1 MSKEIYAYVL
11 YMYSNWYISP
21 DFHSNF
27 SFFFSLFI
35 LESPVSVKMRI
46 RHYFSHLAL
55 NTSASYDVRQ
65 GFDKQFDLIEDY
77 DRRCQTL
84 QHPPRKP
91 TRTSVQS
98 RNTNT
103 TPRSSSVPALGPPNG
118 FSDKTKVRKLPAVKD
133 G

>member
-1 MSKEIYAYVL
+1 MHGRICFSKYV
-11 YMYSNWYISP
+11 SS
-21 DFHSNF
+21 DFHPHNF
-27 SFFFSLFI
+27 LFFI
-35 LESPVSVKMRI
+35 PESPVSVKMRI

-65 GFDKQFDLIEDY
+65 GFDKQYDLIEDY

-118 FSDKTKVRKLPAVKD
+118 FSDKTKVRKLPELLLHCGRIFPQV
-133 G
+133 